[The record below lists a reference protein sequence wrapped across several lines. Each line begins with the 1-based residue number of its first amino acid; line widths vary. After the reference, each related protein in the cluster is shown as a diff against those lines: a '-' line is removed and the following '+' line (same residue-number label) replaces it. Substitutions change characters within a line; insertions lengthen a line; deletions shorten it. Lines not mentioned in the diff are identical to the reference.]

1 MRLSELNPEWLSDT
15 LRACGATRH
24 ARVTSVEFEPIGT
37 FSNELWRLRL
47 GYDGP
52 EEGAPDS
59 LVLKRPKQGGRSPP
73 GAGFD
78 NEIRFYQSAGP
89 QVPVRI
95 PRLVFGSADPQGGG
109 MLLLEEVAG
118 LEHISFMRGASV
130 EHAQQ
135 ALGGLAQ
142 IHARWWARRDGLDG
156 LPSLADAGFCALV
169 GAAYDAGWQVSRDYF
184 VHAGHEEFVEVGDAL
199 LGRVVAN
206 LVPLASP
213 ATLLHGDAHFE
224 NLPRVFAPDG
234 TWEILF
240 LDWPSARR
248 GLASFDVA
256 VFMVQSFPSET
267 RRRVEPALVAEH
279 AEAVNAERN
288 ASWSDPWLDYRRGV
302 LYWMVHM
309 LQDAALRPGQPPW
322 VVIDRY
328 VAAALDL
335 RVGELVV

>member
-1 MRLSELNPEWLSDT
+1 MRLSELTPEWISDT

-24 ARVTSVEFEPIGT
+24 ARVTSVEFETIGT

-47 GYDGP
+47 GYDEP
-52 EEGAPDS
+52 EDGAPDS
-59 LVLKRPKQGGRSPP
+59 LVLKRPKRGGRNPP

-78 NEIRFYQSAGP
+78 NEIRFYQSAG
-89 QVPVRI
+89 QRVPVRI
-95 PRLVFGSADPQGGG
+95 PRLLFGSADREGGG

-118 LEHISFMRGASV
+118 IERISFMRGASR
-130 EHAQQ
+130 EHAQR

-142 IHARWWARRDGLDG
+142 IHARWWERVDGLDG
-156 LPSLADAGFCALV
+156 LPSLADAGFRARV
-169 GAAYDAGWQVSRDYF
+169 GAAYDAGWQASRDYF
-184 VHAGHEEFVEVGDAL
+184 VHGGHEEFVEIGDAL
-199 LGRVVAN
+199 LGRIVAN
-206 LVPLASP
+206 LAPLASP

-224 NLPRVFAPDG
+224 NLPRVLAPDG

-240 LDWPSARR
+240 LDWPSARC

-256 VFMVQSFPSET
+256 VFMVQSFPPKT
-267 RRRVEPALVAEH
+267 RRRVERSLVMQH
-279 AEAVNAERN
+279 AEAVEAERTT
-288 ASWSDPWLDYRRGV
+288 SWPDPWLDYRRGV

-309 LQDAALRPGQPPW
+309 LQDVALQPGQPPW

-328 VAAALDL
+328 VAAAVDL